1 MNIIEKFKYN
11 QRMKKDDRIFDELL
25 IETLKRD
32 LHDENLEC
40 FRFMNT
46 DQIKEVIQRNYK
58 NVNEITLSF
67 AVCKIANQHFLDEF
81 SHYKEFSDRI
91 DFEQIVREMQEKEG
105 C

>member
-1 MNIIEKFKYN
+1 MRE
-11 QRMKKDDRIFDELL
+11 DDRIFDELL

-67 AVCKIANQHFLDEF
+67 AVCKIVIHHFLDEF

-91 DFEQIVREMQEKEG
+91 DFEEIVREMQEKEG

>member
-1 MNIIEKFKYN
+1 MNIIEKYKYN
-11 QRMKKDDRIFDELL
+11 KRMRTDERIFDELL

-32 LHDENLEC
+32 LNDENLEC

-46 DQIKEVIQRNYK
+46 DQMKEIIQRNYK

-67 AVCKIANQHFLDEF
+67 AVCKIAIQHFLDDF

-91 DFEQIVREMQEKEG
+91 DFEEIVREMQEKEG
-105 C
+105 L